1 MFFTMLGVRL
11 EFENIKKKILL
22 KKKIKKLFFQLYLV
36 FKYP

>member
-22 KKKIKKLFFQLYLV
+22 KKKNKKIIFSAIPSF
-36 FKYP
+36 